1 LATATV
7 LVLQR
12 SGDGSGEQAVINSTA
27 DTNAAPPT
35 SALPSVSIQS
45 KPKEPGAPSAGTP
58 SAATGPTGAGTTGP
72 AAPIAPTTAVPA
84 APVVDPMGGPRADI
98 ACGGGYIVQVASEL
112 DATTFSNRVAQ
123 IRAANTL
130 PAGTKWAETSTSCP
144 IFTTQSNVLVLYAGP
159 FASPYDAC
167 PARLSSPPDAFIK
180 GTTPETSLQIV
191 SCMCPASVTDLP
203 AINAVG
209 QHDVWVGE
217 LQRVL
222 GSKLK
227 YDVGSINA
235 DPSVGN
241 PGQWGTYTAE
251 TAAAVGR
258 FQADSGLNQTNQVD
272 ALTWGAL
279 KAQAC

>member
-1 LATATV
+1 
-7 LVLQR
+7 
-12 SGDGSGEQAVINSTA
+12 
-27 DTNAAPPT
+27 
-35 SALPSVSIQS
+35 LPSVSIQS

-84 APVVDPMGGPRADI
+84 APEVDPMGGPRADI

-222 GSKLK
+222 GSKLE